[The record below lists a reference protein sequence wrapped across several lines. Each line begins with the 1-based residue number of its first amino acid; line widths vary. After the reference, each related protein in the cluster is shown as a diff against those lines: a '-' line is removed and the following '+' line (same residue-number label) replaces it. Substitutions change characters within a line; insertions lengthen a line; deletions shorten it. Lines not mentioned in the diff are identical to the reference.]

1 MLLAQ
6 ECLARRAP
14 TRAPTKRYAGGSQE
28 IAMTDFAFNRA
39 WTHVLG
45 AGHLTLGLMTP
56 LARAPFEPADL
67 ARETA
72 LAARADALGIGALW
86 TRDVPLIVP
95 QGSAR
100 EAAVLD
106 DPFIW
111 LALLAG
117 ATRSAALGTAAAVLP
132 LRHPLHV
139 AKAAWSLDRLS
150 GGRFILG
157 VGSGDRPEELAP
169 FGVDTAPEVLFRER
183 WQTLVAALSTDA
195 DVRGELLAS
204 TGGYAPT
211 PAPAARIPLLAVG
224 TARQSLQW
232 IAAHA
237 DGWATYHREEARQQ
251 GRIALW
257 QRALEER
264 AGGARKPF
272 VQSLQLELLADP
284 DAPAEALE
292 LGLRAGRI
300 ALLGYLERMA
310 GLGVAHMLVNLQGPR
325 PVADQ
330 LEELGREIVPRLS
343 TLAVG

>member
-1 MLLAQ
+1 
-6 ECLARRAP
+6 
-14 TRAPTKRYAGGSQE
+14 
-28 IAMTDFAFNRA
+28 MTIFAYNRA
-39 WTHVLG
+39 WHRVLG

-56 LARAPFEPADL
+56 LARAPGAPADS
-67 ARETA
+67 AREAA
-72 LAARADALGIGALW
+72 LAARADALGIAALW
-86 TRDVPLIVP
+86 ARDVPLIVP
-95 QGSAR
+95 QGGTR

-111 LALLAG
+111 LTLLAG
-117 ATRSAALGTAAAVLP
+117 ATTSTALGTAAAVLP

-157 VGSGDRPEELAP
+157 LGSGDRPEELAP

-183 WQTLVAALSTDA
+183 WQTLAAALSTDA
-195 DVRGELLAS
+195 QVRADLLEG

-211 PAPAARIPLLAVG
+211 PVPGARIPLLAVG

-264 AGGARKPF
+264 AGGVSKPF

-284 DAPAEALE
+284 DAPAEPLE
-292 LGLRAGRI
+292 LGLRAGRR
-300 ALLGYLERMA
+300 ALLVYFERMA
-310 GLGVAHMLVNLQGPR
+310 ALGVAHMLVNLQGPR
-325 PVADQ
+325 PVEDQ
-330 LEELGREIVPRLS
+330 VEELGREIVPRLA
-343 TLAVG
+343 TLAVRQVGR

>member
-1 MLLAQ
+1 
-6 ECLARRAP
+6 
-14 TRAPTKRYAGGSQE
+14 
-28 IAMTDFAFNRA
+28 
-39 WTHVLG
+39 
-45 AGHLTLGLMTP
+45 MTP
-56 LARAPFEPADL
+56 LARAPGQAADL

-72 LAARADALGIGALW
+72 LAARADALGFAALW

-95 QGSAR
+95 QGIGDASKR

-106 DPFIW
+106 DPFVW
-111 LALLAG
+111 LAMLAG
-117 ATRSAALGTAAAVLP
+117 ATKSIALGAAAAVLP

-169 FGVDTAPEVLFRER
+169 FGVDTAPDVLFRAR
-183 WQTLVAALSTDA
+183 WQTLATALSNDEA
-195 DVRGELLAS
+195 ARSELLAA

-211 PAPAARIPLLAVG
+211 PVPDARIPLLAVG

-257 QRALEER
+257 QRALAER
-264 AGGARKPF
+264 AGGAWKPF

-284 DAPAEALE
+284 DAPAEPLE
-292 LGLRAGRI
+292 LGLRAGRR

-310 GLGVAHMLVNLQGPR
+310 GLGVAHMPVNLQGPR
-325 PVADQ
+325 PVAEQID
-330 LEELGREIVPRLS
+330 ELGREIVPRLS
-343 TLAVG
+343 SAAFAQDAENARR

>member
-1 MLLAQ
+1 
-6 ECLARRAP
+6 
-14 TRAPTKRYAGGSQE
+14 
-28 IAMTDFAFNRA
+28 MTDVAFNRA
-39 WTHVLG
+39 WAEVLG

-56 LARAPFEPADL
+56 LARATGQAADL

-72 LAARADALGIGALW
+72 LAARADALGFAALW

-95 QGSAR
+95 QGSTR

-111 LALLAG
+111 LAVLAG
-117 ATRSAALGTAAAVLP
+117 ATTSAAIGTAAAVLP

-157 VGSGDRPEELAP
+157 LGSGDRPEELAP

-183 WQTLVAALSTDA
+183 WQTLAAALSTAARD
-195 DVRGELLAS
+195 ELLAA

-211 PAPAARIPLLAVG
+211 PAPMARIPLLAVG

-257 QRALEER
+257 QRVLEER
-264 AGGARKPF
+264 AGGVAKPF

-284 DAPAEALE
+284 DAPAEPLE
-292 LGLRAGRI
+292 LGLRAGRH
-300 ALLGYLERMA
+300 ALLGYFGRMA

-325 PVADQ
+325 PVDEQ
-330 LEELGREIVPRLS
+330 IEELGREIVPRLRS
-343 TLAVG
+343 GALAQDAEDVRR

>member
-1 MLLAQ
+1 
-6 ECLARRAP
+6 
-14 TRAPTKRYAGGSQE
+14 
-28 IAMTDFAFNRA
+28 MTDAAFNRA
-39 WTHVLG
+39 YASVLG

-56 LARAPFEPADL
+56 LSRAPGEPADF

-72 LAARADALGIGALW
+72 LAARADALGFAALW

-106 DPFIW
+106 DPFVW
-111 LALLAG
+111 LAVLAG
-117 ATRSAALGTAAAVLP
+117 ATTSAALGTAAAVLP

-183 WQTLVAALSTDA
+183 WQTLAAALSTDERTRV
-195 DVRGELLAS
+195 DLLEG

-211 PAPAARIPLLAVG
+211 PPPASRIPLLAVG

-264 AGGARKPF
+264 AGGVVKPF

-284 DAPAEALE
+284 DAPAQPLE
-292 LGLRAGRI
+292 LGLRAGRR

-310 GLGVAHMLVNLQGPR
+310 ALGVAHMLVNLQGPR
-325 PVADQ
+325 PIGDQ
-330 LEELGREIVPRLS
+330 IEELGREIVPRLA
-343 TLAVG
+343 TLAVR

>member
-1 MLLAQ
+1 
-6 ECLARRAP
+6 
-14 TRAPTKRYAGGSQE
+14 
-28 IAMTDFAFNRA
+28 MTDAAYNRA
-39 WTHVLG
+39 WGRVLG

-56 LARAPFEPADL
+56 LARAPGEPADL

-72 LAARADALGIGALW
+72 LAARADALGVAALW

-95 QGSAR
+95 QGSTR

-111 LALLAG
+111 LTVLAG
-117 ATRSAALGTAAAVLP
+117 ATTSAALGTAAAVLP

-157 VGSGDRPEELAP
+157 VGSGDRPEELAS

-183 WQTLVAALSTDA
+183 WQTLAAALSTDA
-195 DVRGELLAS
+195 EARDALLAS

-211 PAPAARIPLLAVG
+211 PPPATRIPLLAVG

-264 AGGARKPF
+264 AGGVSKPF

-284 DAPAEALE
+284 DAPAEPLE
-292 LGLRAGRI
+292 LGLRAGRR
-300 ALLGYLERMA
+300 ALLGYFERMA

-325 PVADQ
+325 PVEDQ
-330 LEELGREIVPRLS
+330 IEELGREIVPRLRS
-343 TLAVG
+343 GALAQHTEDVRR

>member
-1 MLLAQ
+1 
-6 ECLARRAP
+6 
-14 TRAPTKRYAGGSQE
+14 
-28 IAMTDFAFNRA
+28 MTDVAFNRA
-39 WTHVLG
+39 WGRVLG

-56 LARAPFEPADL
+56 LARMPGEPADL

-72 LAARADALGIGALW
+72 LAARADALGIAALW

-95 QGSAR
+95 QGIGGQTRR

-111 LALLAG
+111 LAMLAG
-117 ATRSAALGTAAAVLP
+117 ATTSAALGTAAAVLP

-183 WQTLVAALSTDA
+183 WQTLAAALSTDA
-195 DVRGELLAS
+195 EARDALLAS

-211 PAPAARIPLLAVG
+211 PAPDTRIPLLAVG

-257 QRALEER
+257 QRVLEER
-264 AGGARKPF
+264 AGGAAKPF

-284 DAPAEALE
+284 GAPAEPLE
-292 LGLRAGRI
+292 LGLRAGRR
-300 ALLGYLERMA
+300 ALLDYFERMA
-310 GLGVAHMLVNLQGPR
+310 GLGVAHMLVNLQGSR
-325 PVADQ
+325 PIGEQ
-330 LEELGREIVPRLS
+330 IEELGREIVPRLPA
-343 TLAVG
+343 LAVR

>member
-1 MLLAQ
+1 M
-6 ECLARRAP
+6 
-14 TRAPTKRYAGGSQE
+14 S
-28 IAMTDFAFNRA
+28 DFAFNRA
-39 WTHVLG
+39 WAHVLD

-56 LARAPFEPADL
+56 LARAPGAPADL
-67 ARETA
+67 AREAA
-72 LAARADALGIGALW
+72 LAARADALGFAALW

-106 DPFIW
+106 DPFLW
-111 LALLAG
+111 LAMLAG
-117 ATRSAALGTAAAVLP
+117 VTRTAALGTAAAVLP

-157 VGSGDRPEELAP
+157 LGSGDRPEELAP
-169 FGVDTAPEVLFRER
+169 FGVDTAPEVLYRER
-183 WQTLVAALSTDA
+183 WQTLAAALAPDGAARA
-195 DVRGELLAS
+195 DLLAA
-204 TGGYAPT
+204 TGGYAPM

-257 QRALEER
+257 QRALDER

-284 DAPAEALE
+284 DAPAAPLE
-292 LGLRAGRI
+292 LGLRAGRH
-300 ALLGYLERMA
+300 ALLGYFERMA
-310 GLGVAHMLVNLQGPR
+310 DLGVAHMLINVQGPR
-325 PVADQ
+325 PVEDQ
-330 LEELGREIVPRLS
+330 LEELGRDVIPRLPAP
-343 TLAVG
+343 TGR

>member
-1 MLLAQ
+1 
-6 ECLARRAP
+6 
-14 TRAPTKRYAGGSQE
+14 
-28 IAMTDFAFNRA
+28 MTDIAYNRA
-39 WTHVLG
+39 WGHVLG

-56 LARAPFEPADL
+56 LARAPGEPADL

-72 LAARADALGIGALW
+72 LAARADALGFAALW

-95 QGSAR
+95 QGSTR

-111 LALLAG
+111 LTVLAG
-117 ATRSAALGTAAAVLP
+117 ATASAALGTAAAVLP

-157 VGSGDRPEELAP
+157 LGSGDRPEELAP
-169 FGVDTAPEVLFRER
+169 FGVDTAPDVLFRER
-183 WQTLVAALSTDA
+183 WETLAAALAPEGDA
-195 DVRGELLAS
+195 RHDLLAS

-211 PAPAARIPLLAVG
+211 PAPGTRIPLLAVG

-257 QRALEER
+257 QRALAER
-264 AGGARKPF
+264 AGGAWKPF

-284 DAPAEALE
+284 DAPAEPLE
-292 LGLRAGRI
+292 LGLRAGRH

-310 GLGVAHMLVNLQGPR
+310 GLGVAHMLVNLQGTR
-325 PVADQ
+325 PIVDQ
-330 LEELGREIVPRLS
+330 IEELGREIVPRLRS
-343 TLAVG
+343 VALAQDAEDVRR

>member
-1 MLLAQ
+1 
-6 ECLARRAP
+6 
-14 TRAPTKRYAGGSQE
+14 
-28 IAMTDFAFNRA
+28 MTDFAFNRA
-39 WTHVLG
+39 WDHVLG

-56 LARAPFEPADL
+56 LAREPGAPADL
-67 ARETA
+67 AREAA
-72 LAARADALGIGALW
+72 LAARADALGIAALW

-95 QGSAR
+95 QGSTR

-117 ATRSAALGTAAAVLP
+117 ATRTAALGTAAAVLP

-169 FGVDTAPEVLFRER
+169 FGVDTAPEQLFRER
-183 WQTLVAALSTDA
+183 WHTLAAALSTDEQ
-195 DVRGELLAS
+195 VRAGLLAS

-211 PAPAARIPLLAVG
+211 PAPAARIPLLVVG

-257 QRALEER
+257 ERALAER
-264 AGGARKPF
+264 AGGVPKPF

-284 DAPAEALE
+284 DAPAQPLE

-325 PVADQ
+325 PVEDQ
-330 LEELGREIVPRLS
+330 VEELGREIVPV
-343 TLAVG
+343 LASGALAQDAEDARR

>member
-1 MLLAQ
+1 
-6 ECLARRAP
+6 
-14 TRAPTKRYAGGSQE
+14 
-28 IAMTDFAFNRA
+28 MTDFAYNRA
-39 WTHVLG
+39 WAGVLG

-56 LARAPFEPADL
+56 LARAPDAPADL

-72 LAARADALGIGALW
+72 LAARADALGIAALW

-95 QGSAR
+95 QGSTR

-117 ATRSAALGTAAAVLP
+117 ATRTAALGTAAAVLP

-169 FGVDTAPEVLFRER
+169 FGVDTAPDVLFRER
-183 WQTLVAALSTDA
+183 WQTLAAALSTDA
-195 DVRGELLAS
+195 QARTALLAD

-211 PAPAARIPLLAVG
+211 PAPAERIPLLAVG

-257 QRALEER
+257 RRVLEER
-264 AGGARKPF
+264 AGGAWKPF

-284 DAPAEALE
+284 DAPAVPLE
-292 LGLRAGRI
+292 LGLRAGRR
-300 ALLGYLERMA
+300 ALLGYFERMA
-310 GLGVAHMLVNLQGPR
+310 ALGVAHMLVNLQGPR
-325 PVADQ
+325 PVDAQ
-330 LEELGREIVPRLS
+330 IEELGREIVPRLP
-343 TLAVG
+343 TLLVG

>member
-1 MLLAQ
+1 
-6 ECLARRAP
+6 
-14 TRAPTKRYAGGSQE
+14 
-28 IAMTDFAFNRA
+28 MTDAAFARA
-39 WTHVLG
+39 YASVLG

-56 LARAPFEPADL
+56 LVRAPGEPADL

-72 LAARADALGIGALW
+72 LAARADALGIAALW

-111 LALLAG
+111 LTVLAG
-117 ATRSAALGTAAAVLP
+117 ATASAALGTAAAVLP
-132 LRHPLHV
+132 LRQPLHV

-183 WQTLVAALSTDA
+183 WHTLAAALAPDGA
-195 DVRGELLAS
+195 ARHELLAS

-211 PAPAARIPLLAVG
+211 PPATSRIPLLAVG

-257 QRALEER
+257 ERALAER
-264 AGGARKPF
+264 AGGVPKPF

-284 DAPAEALE
+284 DAPAQPLE
-292 LGLRAGRI
+292 LGLRAGRR
-300 ALLGYLERMA
+300 ALLGYFERMA
-310 GLGVAHMLVNLQGPR
+310 ALGVAHMLVNLQGPR
-325 PVADQ
+325 PVGDQ
-330 LEELGREIVPRLS
+330 IEELGREIVPRLA
-343 TLAVG
+343 TLAVR

>member
-1 MLLAQ
+1 
-6 ECLARRAP
+6 
-14 TRAPTKRYAGGSQE
+14 
-28 IAMTDFAFNRA
+28 MTDVAFNRA
-39 WTHVLG
+39 YARVLG

-56 LARAPFEPADL
+56 LVRAPGAPADL

-72 LAARADALGIGALW
+72 LAARADALGIAALW

-95 QGSAR
+95 QDSAR

-111 LALLAG
+111 LTVLAG
-117 ATRSAALGTAAAVLP
+117 ATASAALGTAAAVLP

-150 GGRFILG
+150 GGRLILG

-183 WQTLVAALSTDA
+183 WLTLAAALAPDGA
-195 DVRGELLAS
+195 ARHELLAS
-204 TGGYAPT
+204 TGGYAPAPP
-211 PAPAARIPLLAVG
+211 PASRIPLLAVG

-237 DGWATYHREEARQQ
+237 DGWATYYREEARQQ

-264 AGGARKPF
+264 AGGASKPF

-284 DAPAEALE
+284 DAPAQPLE
-292 LGLRAGRI
+292 LGLRAGRH
-300 ALLGYLERMA
+300 ALLGYFERMA

-325 PVADQ
+325 PIGDQ
-330 LEELGREIVPRLS
+330 IEELGREIVPRLP
-343 TLAVG
+343 TLAVR